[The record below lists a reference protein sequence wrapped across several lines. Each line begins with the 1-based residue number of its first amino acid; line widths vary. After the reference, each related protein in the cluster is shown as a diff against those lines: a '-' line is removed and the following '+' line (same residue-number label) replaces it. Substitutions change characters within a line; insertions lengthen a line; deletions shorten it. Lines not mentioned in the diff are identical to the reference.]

1 MREGTERH
9 YVQDEIRVRPSKK
22 ERERERLRPRQRE
35 RASQERVCV
44 SEMCKSSVFP

>member
-22 ERERERLRPRQRE
+22 ERERETETETARESQPRE
-35 RASQERVCV
+35 SVCV
-44 SEMCKSSVFP
+44 RDV